1 MCKNKALTLQL
12 VPYLCVFYC
21 DVVELGSY
29 GKLKYYD
36 TMTEEGKND
45 FRIVCIGFFFF
56 FSHLWCLVLAHF
68 FFFFIS
74 FSSLHDFGDIV

>member
-45 FRIVCIGFFFF
+45 FTIVCIGFFFF
-56 FSHLWCLVLAHF
+56 SIYSVWCLPI
-68 FFFFIS
+68 FFFIF
-74 FSSLHDFGDIV
+74 FSSLHDFSDIV